1 MPVRTQKGLSL
12 LEMLIS
18 LAIVAI
24 VVTAVSPSI
33 QSILIKNKIVSEI
46 NELSATI
53 QFARSQ
59 AIDQQITT
67 LVCPSNDFSACSG
80 DWNDPKIVFVDSDNN
95 GARGADEELLAS
107 TGAISASNVLTGP
120 NNPLFFTASG
130 ETLAN
135 TVLLLCHESKNAAY
149 ARSLTIALQGRVK
162 VSSDSD
168 RNGVH
173 EDAAGVALNC
183 P

>member
-1 MPVRTQKGLSL
+1 MKTQKGLSL

-33 QSILIKNKIVSEI
+33 QGILIKNKIVSEI

-53 QFARSQ
+53 QFARSH

-67 LVCPSNDFSACSG
+67 VVCPSNDFSTCTA

-95 GARGADEELLAS
+95 GARGVSEELLAS
-107 TGAISASNVLTGP
+107 TGAISSNNVLTGP
-120 NNPLFFTASG
+120 NNALFFRPSG

-135 TVLLLCHESKNAAY
+135 AFILLCHNSKKADY

-162 VSSDSD
+162 VSGDSD
-168 RNGVH
+168 RNGIH
-173 EDAAGVALNC
+173 EDTAGVALNC

>member
-1 MPVRTQKGLSL
+1 MQKGLSL

-53 QFARSQ
+53 QFARSH
-59 AIDQQITT
+59 AIDQQISTV
-67 LVCPSNDFSACSG
+67 VCPSSDFSACSA

-95 GARGADEELLAS
+95 GARGVNEELWAS
-107 TGAISASNVLTGP
+107 TGAISENNVLTGP

-135 TVLLLCHESKNAAY
+135 AVLLLCHDSQQAEY

-168 RNGVH
+168 RNGIH
-173 EDAAGVALNC
+173 EDTDGAALNC
-183 P
+183 L